1 VILAH
6 KEAIAKGMKTTV
18 SGYAAH
24 KGNPIDEFIAECWSE
39 ACNNPSPR
47 DTARRV
53 AEIIRNRYRAT
64 YPDYSGK

>member
-1 VILAH
+1 
-6 KEAIAKGMKTTV
+6 MKTTV